1 MSGADRI
8 RFAGKILG
16 SHRDYWVAAGA
27 LNEPEETN
35 SDPAIEKRGS
45 GVNHLVYWVTD
56 NLLGDWIQLPDCNP
70 SHIVAARRIKHIM
83 TGDLN
88 AEVNSNPKFPGK
100 ERHFLR
106 A

>member
-1 MSGADRI
+1 
-8 RFAGKILG
+8 
-16 SHRDYWVAAGA
+16 
-27 LNEPEETN
+27 
-35 SDPAIEKRGS
+35 
-45 GVNHLVYWVTD
+45 
-56 NLLGDWIQLPDCNP
+56 
-70 SHIVAARRIKHIM
+70 M

>member
-1 MSGADRI
+1 MQRLGAMSGADRI

-70 SHIVAARRIKHIM
+70 
-83 TGDLN
+83 
-88 AEVNSNPKFPGK
+88 
-100 ERHFLR
+100 
-106 A
+106 